1 VKGAIYG
8 RAVRVVLLHALPF
21 DRGMWRAVPDLAG
34 VETLAPSLYQF
45 GRTLQ
50 DWAHGVL
57 ALVGE
62 DPLVV
67 VGCSI
72 GGSCALE
79 VARAA
84 PDQVVGIVLVGA
96 KAGVRPDPALRD
108 DAVRLLTRQGMEAA
122 WQAYWRPLFGRNT
135 PAGVLADAHRMALEQ
150 DETDVACGVRA
161 FHDRRDL
168 TDFAV
173 GWPKPLVVIS
183 GDQDRTPAPT
193 AAARITAGP
202 DRHFHL
208 IENCGHYVSLE
219 RPAELR
225 SIVES
230 TISRLR

>member
-21 DRGMWRAVPDLAG
+21 DGGMWRAVPDLAG

-57 ALVGE
+57 ALVRD

-108 DAVRLLTRQGMEAA
+108 DAVRLLTRQGMEAG
-122 WQAYWRPLFGRNT
+122 WQAYWRPLFGWNT
-135 PAGVLADAHRMALEQ
+135 PARVLADAHRMALEQ
-150 DETDVACGVRA
+150 DVTDVARGVRA

-173 GWPKPLVVIS
+173 GLAQAAR
-183 GDQDRTPAPT
+183 GDQWRPGPHARPNGRSTDHGRSRPPFPPHRELRALRQPRTPRRAPL
-193 AAARITAGP
+193 
-202 DRHFHL
+202 DR
-208 IENCGHYVSLE
+208 
-219 RPAELR
+219 
-225 SIVES
+225 
-230 TISRLR
+230 